1 MKRRILLLVFIA
13 VGLSLLYLKILDSY
27 IEAGKVLGLDRIIY
41 DFVLTIRTPL
51 LTEVMIFITL
61 LANWQTI
68 IFSTILGTILL
79 YMAKK
84 ERYLMTLLLTVSIG
98 LMFTEAMKILV
109 IRPRP
114 PEVTALIAQNGYAFP
129 SAHSYFAVAFYGL
142 ITYFWVKHF
151 RNLRMKILM
160 VILGAGCVLAIGVS
174 RIYLGVHWASDV
186 LGGLA
191 SSGTWLALMIASME
205 FKAGYLKKEYQE
217 FDRKTVWRGFW
228 GFTILWLVEVW
239 LLFWVQ
245 K

>member
-1 MKRRILLLVFIA
+1 LLLVFIA